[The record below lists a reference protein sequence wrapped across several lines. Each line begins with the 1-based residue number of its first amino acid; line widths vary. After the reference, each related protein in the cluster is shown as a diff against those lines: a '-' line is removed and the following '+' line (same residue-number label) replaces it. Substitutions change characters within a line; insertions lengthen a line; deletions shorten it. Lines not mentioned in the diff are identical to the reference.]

1 MLWATVELRAR
12 SATDKD
18 PSGTRKMGTSG
29 LAREVKGSLTMRAF
43 TETESANAMMSRPFA
58 TIFGIVRRRRTYS
71 RMFYL
76 FASFP
81 LGLLY
86 FITVVV
92 GLSVGAGLAVIGVG
106 LLLLLATGA
115 LWRAFAAF
123 ERQLVMWWI
132 GVEIPPPVAPQS
144 AERGLWPRIWAEV
157 RSATTWKSLVYVLVE
172 FPFGIFAFSVA
183 LALVTVSLGLLLAPL
198 MYLFNTALYNTF
210 GGLSTFTILFNIQV
224 DGTIHPLVLAL
235 TLAATAAGVCAS
247 VASLWLLNGL
257 AVGWGELARVLL
269 GRSAAEQRL
278 AEARAIEARAQ
289 ATEQRVEQGRR
300 ELIVNV
306 SHELRT
312 PIASIRGHVESLLMP
327 EGERPPETEQEAY
340 LRIIARESERL
351 SALVDDLAVVARAE
365 ADELRLELR
374 PTQVGDVIEEVYAA
388 LAPLARRERQVTL
401 VRRVAP
407 DLPPIWADR
416 GRLTQVLLNLARNG
430 IAYTPAGGIV
440 SLTAERDGEVWVQI
454 AVADT
459 GIGIAP
465 EELPRVFER
474 FYRTDASRS
483 RASGG
488 FGLGLAIA
496 RDLVQAM
503 GGTLSVESTPGAGST
518 FRTALRV
525 ATGTPPTPAE

>member
-1 MLWATVELRAR
+1 
-12 SATDKD
+12 
-18 PSGTRKMGTSG
+18 
-29 LAREVKGSLTMRAF
+29 
-43 TETESANAMMSRPFA
+43 
-58 TIFGIVRRRRTYS
+58 
-71 RMFYL
+71 
-76 FASFP
+76 
-81 LGLLY
+81 
-86 FITVVV
+86 
-92 GLSVGAGLAVIGVG
+92 
-106 LLLLLATGA
+106 
-115 LWRAFAAF
+115 
-123 ERQLVMWWI
+123 
-132 GVEIPPPVAPQS
+132 
-144 AERGLWPRIWAEV
+144 
-157 RSATTWKSLVYVLVE
+157 
-172 FPFGIFAFSVA
+172 
-183 LALVTVSLGLLLAPL
+183 
-198 MYLFNTALYNTF
+198 
-210 GGLSTFTILFNIQV
+210 
-224 DGTIHPLVLAL
+224 
-235 TLAATAAGVCAS
+235 
-247 VASLWLLNGL
+247 
-257 AVGWGELARVLL
+257 
-269 GRSAAEQRL
+269 L
-278 AEARAIEARAQ
+278 AEARVLEARAQ

-327 EGERPPETEQEAY
+327 EGERPAETEQAAY

-374 PTQVGDVIEEVYAA
+374 PTQVGDAIEEVYTA

-401 VRRVAP
+401 VRQVAP
-407 DLPPIWADR
+407 NLPPVWADR

-440 SLTAERDGEVWVQI
+440 SLAAERDGEVWVQI

-488 FGLGLAIA
+488 FGLGLAIV

-525 ATGTPPTPAE
+525 ATGAPPQPPE